1 MDGIGF
7 FSEKS
12 VEFRRKSHNSVEN
25 SSKWFQIRHNS
36 TEFIAKATNYS
47 VHRQK
52 ADRFS

>member
-7 FSEKS
+7 FSERT
-12 VEFRRKSHNSVEN
+12 VEIRRKRRNSVEN
-25 SSKWFQIRHNS
+25 SSKWFQIRRNS

-52 ADRFS
+52 ADRF